1 MTGEVE
7 ADGAGT
13 LAREMGLLGLVATGV
28 CSMVGAGINV
38 IPIMVQR
45 NVPGIGPNV
54 TAAFALA
61 MVPAVLAA
69 LSYAAMASAMP
80 RAGGSYVYASRS
92 LHPYLGLLASF
103 SQWLGLSFAMGV
115 VAYVLVPFV
124 RDISLSF
131 GLQGASAT
139 METGPVRLGLALFF
153 LWTSTFL
160 NLVGIKTYER
170 AMTVLMVLGLLGGA
184 IVIATGFAY
193 DQGDFLAAVAA
204 RDGVRVTPVASRSLP
219 LAALLSAVAI
229 LFSSFIGFDSIAQ
242 TGSEARNPSVTL
254 PLATGISILSVGAF
268 YLLFTAAVYH
278 AVPWY
283 FIAERAVTSDLTAPG
298 LLGYLLAP
306 AWTAAVVGFSAV
318 ALFNSLPGMM
328 LAVSRLMFAWAEDG
342 IFFRSVSRI
351 HPRWRTPHVA
361 ILLSSFMATAG
372 IFGCHFAGDFFL
384 GVDVLVIGM
393 LVNFTLVCL
402 SVVFLSRRNPALAG
416 GFRVLTS
423 RSAQIVFGGAGA
435 ILLGVLLAAQVAKD
449 LSAELGGWY
458 YRSTW
463 VYLLAVGAVS
473 LLFLVR
479 WKSLRRAGVD
489 LERLYST
496 LPLE

>member
-1 MTGEVE
+1 
-7 ADGAGT
+7 
-13 LAREMGLLGLVATGV
+13 MGLLGLVATGV

-38 IPIMVQR
+38 IPVMVQR
-45 NVPGIGPNV
+45 NVPGIGQNV
-54 TAAFALA
+54 TLAFGLA

-124 RDISLSF
+124 RDIALSI
-131 GLQGASAT
+131 GLESAGALLDS
-139 METGPVRLGLALFF
+139 GPVRLVLALLF
-153 LWTSTFL
+153 LWSSTFL
-160 NLVGIKTYER
+160 NLFGIKTYER
-170 AMTVLMVLGLLGGA
+170 AMILLMVLGLLGGV

-193 DQGDFLAAVAA
+193 GHADFLAAVAEE
-204 RDGVRVTPVASRSLP
+204 DGVSVSPVAATGLP
-219 LAALLSAVAI
+219 FTTLLAAVAI

-254 PLATGISILSVGAF
+254 PLATGISILGVGAF

-283 FIAERAVTSDLTAPG
+283 FIAERAASSDLTAPG
-298 LLGYLLAP
+298 LLMYLLAP
-306 AWTAAVVGFSAV
+306 AWTVAIVGFSSV
-318 ALFNSLPGMM
+318 ALYNSLPGMM
-328 LAVSRLMFAWAEDG
+328 LAVSRLMFAWAEDR

-361 ILLSSFMATAG
+361 ILASSATATAG

-384 GVDVLVIGM
+384 GVDVLVMGM

-402 SVVFLSRRNPALAG
+402 SVVFLARRNPALAG
-416 GFRVLTS
+416 GLRVMKS
-423 RSAQIVFGGAGA
+423 RWAQVLFGGAGA
-435 ILLGVLLAAQVAKD
+435 VLLGLLLAAQIAKD
-449 LSAELGGWY
+449 LTANAAAWY

-473 LLFLVR
+473 LLFLAR
-479 WKSLRRAGVD
+479 WKGLRRAGVD
-489 LERLYST
+489 LETLYST
-496 LPLE
+496 LPPE

>member
-1 MTGEVE
+1 MTSEVE
-7 ADGAGT
+7 AEGAGT

-45 NVPGIGPNV
+45 NVPGIGPHV

-131 GLQGASAT
+131 GSSGAAAA
-139 METGPVRLGLALFF
+139 MESGPVRLGLALVF

-170 AMTVLMVLGLLGGA
+170 AMIVLMVLGLLGGA
-184 IVIATGFAY
+184 IVIATGFAH
-193 DQGDFLAAVAA
+193 DQGDFLAAAA
-204 RDGVRVTPVASRSLP
+204 TRDGVQVTPVGSKTLP
-219 LAALLSAVAI
+219 LATLLAAVAI

-242 TGSEARNPSVTL
+242 TGSEAKNPHVTL

-306 AWTAAVVGFSAV
+306 AWTAAIVGFSAV

-361 ILLSSFMATAG
+361 ILVSSMTATAG
-372 IFGCHFAGDFFL
+372 IFGCYFAGDFFL
-384 GVDVLVIGM
+384 GVDVLVMGM

-402 SVVFLSRRNPALAG
+402 SVMFLARRNPTLAARL
-416 GFRVLTS
+416 RVMKS
-423 RSAQIVFGGAGA
+423 RWVQVVFGGAGA
-435 ILLGVLLAAQVAKD
+435 ILLGVLLAAQIAKD
-449 LSAELGGWY
+449 
-458 YRSTW
+458 
-463 VYLLAVGAVS
+463 
-473 LLFLVR
+473 
-479 WKSLRRAGVD
+479 
-489 LERLYST
+489 
-496 LPLE
+496 

>member
-1 MTGEVE
+1 MSNEQ
-7 ADGAGT
+7 GT
-13 LAREMGLLGLVATGV
+13 LAREMGLSGLVATGV

-45 NVPGIGPNV
+45 NVPGIGPSV

-61 MVPAVLAA
+61 MIPAVLAA

-92 LHPYLGLLASF
+92 LHPYLGLVASF

-124 RDISLSF
+124 RDIALSF
-131 GLQGASAT
+131 GLSGIGALLES
-139 METGPVRLGLALFF
+139 GSVRLILALVF
-153 LWTSTFL
+153 LWSSTLL
-160 NLVGIKTYER
+160 NLLGIKTYER
-170 AMTVLMVLGLLGGA
+170 AMVVLMVLGLIGGF

-193 DQGDFLAAVAA
+193 DQGDFLAAVAQ
-204 RDGVRVTPVASRSLP
+204 RDGVPVAPVATPPLP
-219 LAALLSAVAI
+219 LGVLMAAVAI

-242 TGSEARNPSVTL
+242 TGSEAKNPHITL
-254 PLATGISILSVGAF
+254 PLATGISILGVGAF

-283 FIAERAVTSDLTAPG
+283 YIAERAATTDLTAPG

-306 AWTAAVVGFSAV
+306 VWTAAIVGFSSV

-328 LAVSRLMFAWAEDG
+328 LAVSRLTFAWAEDG
-342 IFFRSVSRI
+342 IFFRSVSRV

-361 ILLSSFMATAG
+361 ILVSSLMATAG
-372 IFGCHFAGDFFL
+372 IFGCHFARDFFL
-384 GVDVLVIGM
+384 GVDILVIGM

-402 SVVFLSRRNPALAG
+402 SVVFLARRNPGLAA

-423 RSAQIVFGGAGA
+423 RTSQVVLGGLGA
-435 ILLGVLLAAQVAKD
+435 VLLGVLLVAQIGKD
-449 LSAELGGWY
+449 LSANVSAWY

-463 VYLLAVGAVS
+463 VYLLALSAVS
-473 LLFLVR
+473 LLFFVR
-479 WKSLRRAGVD
+479 WQGLRSAGVD
-489 LERLYST
+489 LEKLYST
-496 LPLE
+496 LPPE